1 MQTKNNSIYEYI
13 SNFPENIQN
22 ILTEIRTIIQEI
34 APDATE
40 KISYGIPTFYLNDNL
55 VHFAAYKNHIGF
67 YPGASGIE
75 KFQKEISIYKNS
87 KGTIQFPLN
96 EDLPID
102 LIKKIVA
109 FRINE
114 NKKMTLSL
122 ETPALLFSATSLIL
136 LAYTNR
142 FLTIAQI
149 VRGLKK
155 NYDDNQNKSILLE
168 IKNLNLRLTLIRYMQ
183 LFGVMCLFL
192 SVFAM
197 LLLYINQSTIGIY
210 IFGASLLSL
219 LISLGISF
227 WEISI
232 SVNALRVH
240 LKDLSEDIE

>member
-1 MQTKNNSIYEYI
+1 
-13 SNFPENIQN
+13 
-22 ILTEIRTIIQEI
+22 
-34 APDATE
+34 
-40 KISYGIPTFYLNDNL
+40 
-55 VHFAAYKNHIGF
+55 
-67 YPGASGIE
+67 
-75 KFQKEISIYKNS
+75 
-87 KGTIQFPLN
+87 
-96 EDLPID
+96 
-102 LIKKIVA
+102 
-109 FRINE
+109 
-114 NKKMTLSL
+114 MTLSI

-149 VRGLKK
+149 IRNLKK
-155 NYDDNQNKSILLE
+155 NYDDNHNKNILLE

-197 LLLYINQSTIGIY
+197 LLLYVNQENLGIY
-210 IFGASLLSL
+210 FFGASLLCL

-240 LKDLSEDIE
+240 LKDLS